1 MCVVSLCG
9 KLSEKIDFEVRKKKF
24 DEKKKVNLPIM
35 DHPDIDDTEKQTHL
49 EERMWYIE

>member
-24 DEKKKVNLPIM
+24 DEKKKKGQPPLQFDQSSQI
-35 DHPDIDDTEKQTHL
+35 
-49 EERMWYIE
+49 